1 MMHWCKISW
10 ISRLLGQEKQS
21 SLVSRI
27 LKTLVYNPPAK
38 VIFQLNYWAEKVW
51 QQCFSKSFMF
61 EEKLQI
67 LLAIKTYVISLAI

>member
-10 ISRLLGQEKQS
+10 ISRLLGREKQS

-38 VIFQLNYWAEKVW
+38 VIFQLNRTLNSEFDEILKIREKIY
-51 QQCFSKSFMF
+51 M
-61 EEKLQI
+61 
-67 LLAIKTYVISLAI
+67 